1 MIDIDKLRAAFDA
14 TKERST
20 PDFRELSNDDLR
32 GSKLPI
38 TAYEADF
45 HYKEPGDALC
55 KATISEIKIIRFGV
69 APGCS
74 GESISFVSRGQKYIG
89 TASYYYPTKEDAQA
103 YADMCL
109 EENRCMAARA
119 DFHDVA
125 YDAWPSLLDEIVRL
139 RGALEKIKVGSDNN
153 TRRALRLTDWQMHSI
168 ASEALS
174 EGDKNDHHPEI
185 HPAR

>member
-1 MIDIDKLRAAFDA
+1 MKIDIDKLRAAFDA

-32 GSKLPI
+32 GAKLPV
-38 TAYEADF
+38 TAYEVDF
-45 HYKEPGDALC
+45 HYKEPGDALY
-55 KATISEIKIIRFGV
+55 KATVSKIKITRFGV

-74 GESISFVSRGQKYIG
+74 GESISFESRGQKCIG
-89 TASYYYPTKEDAQA
+89 TASNYYPTKEDAQA

-125 YDAWPSLLDEIVRL
+125 YDAWPSLLDEIERL
-139 RGALEKIKVGSDNN
+139 RTLLSRTIEVFNDTCNCGECGPCKLREEIEGAL
-153 TRRALRLTDWQMHSI
+153 T
-168 ASEALS
+168 
-174 EGDKNDHHPEI
+174 
-185 HPAR
+185 